1 MIDPLYVAS
10 GFGVG
15 LLVGMTGVGGGSLMT
30 PLLILLFGVHP
41 STAVG
46 TDLLYA
52 AATKTGGSLVH
63 GWSQSIHWPAV
74 MRLASGSIPASLVT
88 LLVLWQ
94 LELNAEAARSL
105 VNVVLCFALILTATS
120 LIFRRAIMDRYRQ
133 RMERLGT
140 STTGSATVMV
150 GVALG
155 VLVSISSVG
164 AGAVGVTALLLLYPR
179 LPMASIVGSDIAH
192 AVPLT
197 LVAGIGHWALG
208 SVDWALMGVLL
219 IGSLPGIVIGSYCA
233 VRVPE
238 TVLRLLLATVL
249 ILVAGKLG
257 FNELHLSTESVA
269 AIARSATHSDWGW
282 ALRHCSLFL
291 LRGPAAVDREIGAG
305 DLGGIVAAQE
315 QRKGCDLFRR
325 HELLGRLRVE
335 EHVLDDLLLGH
346 VARLHGLRDL
356 VLDQRRPD
364 IARADAVAGDF
375 EGRKLQRHRFCQSG
389 DAVLGRDI
397 GRLERRSHQRMR
409 GSGVDDA
416 APAALLHA
424 GHGGTDGMKCR

>member
-1 MIDPLYVAS
+1 MIDPHYVAS

-63 GWSQSIHWPAV
+63 GLSQSIHWPAV
-74 MRLASGSIPASLVT
+74 IRLASGSIPASVVT

-94 LELNAEAARSL
+94 LDLSSDSARSL
-105 VNVVLCFALILTATS
+105 INLVLCFALMLTATL
-120 LIFRRAIMDRYRQ
+120 LILRKAIMDRYRR
-133 RMERLGT
+133 RMEQLDT
-140 STTGSATVMV
+140 PTTARATVAV

-155 VLVSISSVG
+155 ILISISSVG
-164 AGAVGVTALLLLYPR
+164 AGAVGVAALLLLYPR
-179 LPMASIVGSDIAH
+179 LPMARIVGSDIAH

-219 IGSLPGIVIGSYCA
+219 IGSLPGIIIGSYCA

-249 ILVAGKLG
+249 ILIAGKLG
-257 FNELHLSTESVA
+257 FNELHLSTSSIAAVTGSVA
-269 AIARSATHSDWGW
+269 H
-282 ALRHCSLFL
+282 
-291 LRGPAAVDREIGAG
+291 
-305 DLGGIVAAQE
+305 
-315 QRKGCDLFRR
+315 
-325 HELLGRLRVE
+325 
-335 EHVLDDLLLGH
+335 
-346 VARLHGLRDL
+346 
-356 VLDQRRPD
+356 
-364 IARADAVAGDF
+364 
-375 EGRKLQRHRFCQSG
+375 
-389 DAVLGRDI
+389 
-397 GRLERRSHQRMR
+397 
-409 GSGVDDA
+409 
-416 APAALLHA
+416 
-424 GHGGTDGMKCR
+424 